1 METCI
6 LKMLTIYSLKCNV
19 DFVNEILNCFTYVR
33 NLAKSKEKMLVE
45 HLLER
50 AIHLYFEGVL

>member
-6 LKMLTIYSLKCNV
+6 LKMLTIYSLKCTI
-19 DFVNEILNCFTYVR
+19 DFVNEIFNCFTNVR
-33 NLAKSKEKMLVE
+33 ILAKSNEKGFVE

-50 AIHLYFEGVL
+50 AIYLCFEGVL